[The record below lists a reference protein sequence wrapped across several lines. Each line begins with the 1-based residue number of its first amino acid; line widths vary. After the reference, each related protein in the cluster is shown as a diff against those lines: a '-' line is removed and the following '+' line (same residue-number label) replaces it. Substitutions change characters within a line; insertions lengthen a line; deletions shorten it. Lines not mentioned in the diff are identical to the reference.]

1 MILRKMGSSSK
12 CVNFHFFRNNAI
24 KLFAFPSQSFLL
36 LSSAEFYICGYMNRS
51 FTQIILL
58 GCIIIKLAALSS
70 CANIIPPGGGPRDSL
85 PPRLIGAFPKDSAI
99 NVTAKNITLTFDE
112 YVTLQGVQENLIV
125 SPTLKNIPLVDYKLR
140 NVTIKIKDSLEPNT
154 TYSLDFGESIRDVN
168 EGNIA
173 RGITYVFSTGNTI
186 DYNTY
191 SGKVLLAESGKTDSS
206 LIVVL
211 YKNLSDTAIAKLSPR
226 YYTRINGKGEF
237 MFHNLPPGNF
247 AAYVVP
253 GINNYRRRYD
263 DSTQLFAFRNG
274 PITIQTNT
282 PHDTFFAYQEFKR
295 IEKSVNNS
303 SVKLLPGK
311 EDKRLRY
318 SIELDNGQQDI
329 LNNLNLTFTRKL
341 AGFDSTGF
349 TLYDTGYHKL
359 FGYSFSLDTSKT
371 KVMMKYKWKEA
382 TPFRLLIA
390 KDAVSD
396 SAGITLAKADTLRFF
411 TKKESDY
418 GSLRLRFTN
427 LDLSKNPV
435 LQFVQNDK
443 LVESVPITDLLFTRK
458 LFRPGAYELRILFD
472 TNKNGTWDA
481 GQFFGTKRQPEIVQ
495 LIPKQLNIKP
505 NWDNEVTISL

>member
-1 MILRKMGSSSK
+1 MG
-12 CVNFHFFRNNAI
+12 A
-24 KLFAFPSQSFLL
+24 LFAFPSQSFLP
-36 LSSAEFYICGYMNRS
+36 LSSPEFYICSYMNRS
-51 FTQIILL
+51 FIQIILL
-58 GCIIIKLAALSS
+58 GCLIIKLVALSS

-85 PPRLIGAFPKDSAI
+85 PPRLISAFPKDSAI
-99 NVTAKNITLTFDE
+99 NVTTKNITLTFDE
-112 YVTLQGVQENLIV
+112 YVGLQGVQENLIV

-173 RGITYVFSTGNTI
+173 KGLTYVFSTGSTI

-191 SGKVLLAESGKTDSS
+191 SGKVVFAESGKTDST

-237 MFHNLPPGNF
+237 MFHNLPIGNF

-253 GINNYRRRYD
+253 GVNNYRRRYD
-263 DSTQLFAFRNG
+263 DSTQLFAFRNS
-274 PITIQTNT
+274 PITISANT
-282 PHDTFFAYQEFKR
+282 PRDTFFAYQEFKR
-295 IEKSVNNS
+295 IDKSANNS

-311 EDKRLRY
+311 DDKRLRY
-318 SIELDNGQQDI
+318 SIDLENGEQDI
-329 LNNLNLTFTRKL
+329 LNNLTLTFTRKL
-341 AGFDSTGF
+341 TGFDSSGF
-349 TLYDTGYHKL
+349 ALYDTAYHKIA
-359 FGYSFSLDTSKT
+359 GYSFSLDTSKT
-371 KVMMKYKWKEA
+371 KVILKYKWKEA
-382 TPFRLLIA
+382 TPLRLLIA

-396 SAGITLAKADTLRFF
+396 STGITLAKADTLRFF
-411 TKKESDY
+411 TKKESYY

-458 LFRPGAYELRILFD
+458 LFRPGTYELRVLFD
-472 TNKNGTWDA
+472 TNKNGTWDP

-495 LIPKQLNIKP
+495 LIPKQLNIKS